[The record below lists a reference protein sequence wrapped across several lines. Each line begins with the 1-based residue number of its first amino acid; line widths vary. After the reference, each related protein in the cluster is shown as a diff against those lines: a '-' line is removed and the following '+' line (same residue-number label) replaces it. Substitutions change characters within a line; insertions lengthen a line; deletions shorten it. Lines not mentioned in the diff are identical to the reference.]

1 MNNIVYKYFNL
12 PKDQKAKIDSM
23 FEIYRVWNEKVN
35 LISRKDFDNFY
46 ERHVLHSLSISMFFK
61 FHHNTKIMDVGTGG
75 GFPGVPLA
83 IIYPDVDF
91 YLIDSI
97 RKKTL
102 ALNEI
107 IKELGL
113 SNVTI
118 LNNRVEDIND
128 TFDFIVCRAVASLQ
142 KLKKWTRHKISDQ
155 SNHSFQNGLICL
167 KGGNLKDEMKQYA
180 HASKV
185 YEISNSFDEEFF
197 LKKKIIHL
205 F

>member
-12 PKDQKAKIDSM
+12 PKVQKAKIDSM
-23 FEIYRVWNEKVN
+23 FDIYRVWNDKVN

-91 YLIDSI
+91 YLVDSI

-102 ALNEI
+102 TLNEI
-107 IKELGL
+107 IKELRL

-118 LNNRVEDIND
+118 LNSRVEDIND

-142 KLKKWTRHKISDQ
+142 KLKNWTRYKISDR
-155 SNHSFQNGLICL
+155 SNHSFKNGLICL
-167 KGGNLKDEMKQYA
+167 KGGNLKDEIKQYA
-180 HASKV
+180 HTSKV

-197 LKKKIIHL
+197 LVKKIIHL